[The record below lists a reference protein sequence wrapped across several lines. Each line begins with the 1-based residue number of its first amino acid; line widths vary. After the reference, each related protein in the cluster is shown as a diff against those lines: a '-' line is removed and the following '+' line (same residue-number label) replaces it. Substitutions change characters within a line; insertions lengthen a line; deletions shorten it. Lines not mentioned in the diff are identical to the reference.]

1 MVKKRLSPLPGEIAR
16 RARLLRLHMGVMQ
29 LLVANWRADG
39 AYWPRIAQGR
49 ANRPGANTTAPTKG
63 DVMSRMSSLNYANS
77 QASGE
82 ADKDGKATP
91 VLEQAELTISQMSRL
106 FGVSLRTL
114 RFYEDRGL
122 IKPRREGNAR
132 YYRGVDRVRME
143 MILRGKKLGFTLT
156 EINDLIGGKGA
167 SETPDLE
174 EQLQPQQIV
183 NQISHLER
191 QRSEIDGAIE
201 QLRATH
207 SRLLEGAAA

>member
-1 MVKKRLSPLPGEIAR
+1 M
-16 RARLLRLHMGVMQ
+16 
-29 LLVANWRADG
+29 N
-39 AYWPRIAQGR
+39 
-49 ANRPGANTTAPTKG
+49 
-63 DVMSRMSSLNYANS
+63 RMSSLNHATS
-77 QASGE
+77 
-82 ADKDGKATP
+82 ADSSAVDGDAKAP
-91 VLEQAELTISQMSRL
+91 LGPEQAELTISQMSRL
-106 FGVSLRTL
+106 YGVSLRTL

-132 YYRGVDRVRME
+132 FYRGVDRVRME

-183 NQISHLER
+183 SQISHLER

-201 QLRATH
+201 RLRATH
-207 SRLLEGAAA
+207 SRLLQGAAA

>member
-1 MVKKRLSPLPGEIAR
+1 
-16 RARLLRLHMGVMQ
+16 
-29 LLVANWRADG
+29 
-39 AYWPRIAQGR
+39 
-49 ANRPGANTTAPTKG
+49 
-63 DVMSRMSSLNYANS
+63 MSRMSSLNYANS

-82 ADKDGKATP
+82 ADKDAKATP
-91 VLEQAELTISQMSRL
+91 ASEQAELTISQMSRL

-201 QLRATH
+201 RLRATH
-207 SRLLEGAAA
+207 SRLLESAAA